1 MASALQVI
9 GSFLAAALGWVVLE
23 FIGRPLRKFFDLRGE
38 IIRRLI
44 EFANIRARWKDIPDS
59 SGAVSGEREALSLSD
74 GEIARLEEAQKMLR
88 DLASQMRA
96 FAENETFARLIAQM
110 LGYNLKD
117 ASAGLIGLSNS
128 FDTYGETK
136 AFQRKTLTRALR
148 IPEHI

>member
-23 FIGRPLRKFFDLRGE
+23 FVGRPLRKFFDLRGE

-74 GEIARLEEAQKMLR
+74 GEIARLEEAQKNASR
-88 DLASQMRA
+88 PRLANESVCRKRNFRA
-96 FAENETFARLIAQM
+96 VNCANARV
-110 LGYNLKD
+110 
-117 ASAGLIGLSNS
+117 
-128 FDTYGETK
+128 
-136 AFQRKTLTRALR
+136 
-148 IPEHI
+148 